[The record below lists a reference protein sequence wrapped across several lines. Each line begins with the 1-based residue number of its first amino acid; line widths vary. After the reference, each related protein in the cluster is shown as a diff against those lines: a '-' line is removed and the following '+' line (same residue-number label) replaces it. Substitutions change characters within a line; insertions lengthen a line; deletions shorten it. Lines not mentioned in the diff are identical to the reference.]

1 MDLKS
6 YMLFKHLEK
15 SIGNFMLELLN
26 TTIALSASVCLIAGL
41 VGAILYIFGWEK
53 GKKAPL
59 LFWGIHLLIKIIGGV
74 LIGL

>member
-6 YMLFKHLEK
+6 YILFKHLEK

>member
-1 MDLKS
+1 MPFKY

-15 SIGNFMLELLN
+15 GIANFILDLLN
-26 TTIALSASVCLIAGL
+26 TAIELSTSVCLIAGL

-59 LFWGIHLLIKIIGGV
+59 LFGGIHLLIKIIGGV

>member
-1 MDLKS
+1 MKS
-6 YMLFKHLEK
+6 FNPFKYFEE
-15 SIGNFMLELLN
+15 SVIDFILELLN
-26 TTIALSASVCLIAGL
+26 IASELSSSVCLIGGL
-41 VGAILYIFGWEK
+41 VGVILYIFGWEK

>member
-1 MDLKS
+1 MPIKH
-6 YMLFKHLEK
+6 YILFKHLEK
-15 SIGNFMLELLN
+15 GISNFILDLLN
-26 TTIALSASVCLIAGL
+26 TVIELSSSVCLIAGL

>member
-26 TTIALSASVCLIAGL
+26 TTIEISGSVCLIGGL
-41 VGAILYIFGWEK
+41 VGAILYIFGYEK

-59 LFWGIHLLIKIIGGV
+59 LFWGIHLLIRLIGGV
-74 LIGL
+74 LVGI

>member
-6 YMLFKHLEK
+6 YMLFKHLEI